1 MKSPFCKCG
10 DLVRANQR
18 NCYRCHAKS
27 VRDYRRTHQL
37 TSEQRMK
44 MNARSYL
51 HVYIK
56 RGVVSR
62 KPCVLCGTFPAE
74 PHHTDYSK
82 PLQVVWL
89 CKFHHLY
96 VEGKKLY
103 KPSRTLWL
111 QKEVPF

>member
-62 KPCVLCGTFPAE
+62 KP
-74 PHHTDYSK
+74 
-82 PLQVVWL
+82 WL